1 MAQKFILFIAITFF
15 PAIVLATNYIV
26 GDEMGWTVGVSYE
39 DWAEGKTFFV
49 GDTIRQ
55 HNVVKVDGK
64 GFQSCQEEPNNG
76 ILTTGADAITLATPG
91 NKWYIC
97 SFGYHCESGQKL
109 KITVYDSMAPIP
121 TPTPPPAPMPWPIPE
136 PAPSPWY

>member
-1 MAQKFILFIAITFF
+1 MAQKFILFIAITLF
-15 PAIVLATNYIV
+15 PAIVLATDYIV

-49 GDTIRQ
+49 GDTIRE
-55 HNVVKVDGK
+55 HIVKVDSK

-76 ILTTGADAITLATPG
+76 ILTSGTDTITLATPG

-109 KITVYDSMAPIP
+109 KIIVYDSTALSP
-121 TPTPPPAPMPWPIPE
+121 TPAPMPWPMPG
-136 PAPSPWY
+136 PAPALAPWY